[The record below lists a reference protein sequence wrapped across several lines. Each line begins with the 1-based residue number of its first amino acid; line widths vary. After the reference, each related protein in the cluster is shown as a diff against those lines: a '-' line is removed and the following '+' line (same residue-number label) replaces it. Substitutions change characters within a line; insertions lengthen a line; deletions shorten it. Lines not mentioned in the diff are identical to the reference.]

1 MARPIWSGVITFGL
15 VTVPVQLFA
24 AVRDH
29 TIHFH
34 QLQRGTSDRVRNRRV
49 NERTGKQVDYQ
60 DIVKGYDLGDG
71 EYVVVEP
78 EELDEIAPGK
88 SQVIEVSGF
97 ADLEE
102 VEPAYFDRTYYLA
115 PRGEEYGKVYRLL
128 RSALAETGKAGVA
141 TFVMHAK
148 EYLVALRAQ
157 GEVLELH
164 TLHWADE
171 VRDPLE
177 ELPRLPERERT
188 RGNELRSAK
197 QLIDAMAI
205 DWRPED
211 YEDTYEKKVRELVEA
226 KHQGREVVSEEAPP
240 EATNVVDLEEALRRS
255 VDQAGTGRGSRGGKR
270 ASKGSGASRRGA
282 GAAGRGSGGGRGGS
296 GRTGGSKAG
305 GTGGRG
311 RGGASRGS
319 KAGSGKGPARGELE
333 GLSKQELYER
343 AGELE
348 IPGRSKM
355 NRSELAE
362 AVAGSQRSAAKAA
375 S

>member
-24 AVRDH
+24 AVQDH
-29 TIHFH
+29 TLHFH
-34 QLQRGTSDRVRNRRV
+34 QLERGTSDRVRNRRV
-49 NERTGKQVDYQ
+49 NERTGRQVDHQ

-71 EYVVVEP
+71 EYIVVEP
-78 EELDEIAPGK
+78 GELDEIAPGK

-97 ADLEE
+97 VDLED
-102 VEPAYFDRTYYLA
+102 VEPAFFDRTYYLA
-115 PRGEEYGKVYRLL
+115 PRSEEYGKVYRLL

-141 TFVMHAK
+141 TFVMHAR

-157 GEVLELH
+157 DEVLELH

-171 VRDPLE
+171 VRDPRR
-177 ELPRLPERERT
+177 ELPRLPEREAVP
-188 RGNELRSAK
+188 GKELRSAK

-211 YEDTYEKKVRELVEA
+211 YEDTYATKVHELVEA
-226 KHQGREVVSEEAPP
+226 KREGKEIVTEEEPP
-240 EATNVVDLEEALRRS
+240 GATDVVDLEEALRRS
-255 VDQAGTGRGSRGGKR
+255 LDQAGTGRTSRGGGP
-270 ASKGSGASRRGA
+270 ASRGSGRRTGSGRTGA
-282 GAAGRGSGGGRGGS
+282 PKAGGRGSGG
-296 GRTGGSKAG
+296 KARSPKAAAG
-305 GTGGRG
+305 KGATRG
-311 RGGASRGS
+311 RGVRS
-319 KAGSGKGPARGELE
+319 ELE
-333 GLSKQELYER
+333 SMSRQELYER

-355 NRSELAE
+355 NRSELIE
-362 AVAGSQRSAAKAA
+362 AVADGQRTAAKAA